1 MPIDCSNTYFFNYSK
16 GDVYTVF
23 NQDSE
28 SIKSEFS
35 SYKSIYPSRNQYQ
48 VQQDR
53 VALWSDVKRTLF
65 NN

>member
-1 MPIDCSNTYFFNYSK
+1 MPIERDKYLIFNYLK

-48 VQQDR
+48 VQQNR
-53 VALWSDVKRTLF
+53 VALWTDVKRALF